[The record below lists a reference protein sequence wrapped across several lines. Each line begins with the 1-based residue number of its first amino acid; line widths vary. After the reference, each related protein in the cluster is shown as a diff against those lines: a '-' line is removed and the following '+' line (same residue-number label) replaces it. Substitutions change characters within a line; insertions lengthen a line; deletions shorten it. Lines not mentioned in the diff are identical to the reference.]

1 MPVHCAACGEELLG
15 AVNRCWRC
23 GRSFAHAPT
32 PESEPPVRGPAIP
45 DWRAIPPGRQGTMP
59 ASLAHH
65 RGVLVDDEPPAVV
78 AALSSDSDQRGSPET
93 PAEAPLGEGVLRA
106 VDLSVAS
113 HLGSP
118 FRDDYRISWR
128 ERARLWFRVPREWW
142 RQANNR
148 MGSYLRRRSA
158 DESDAA
164 GPAAAGPAVAAARQ
178 VPGNNPG
185 QAAKGRPVP
194 VVTPLRAA
202 LADSSLALAVL
213 LGIVSL
219 ALLSYPLIAILIA
232 GLGLAMALA
241 SLAAR
246 IRGRTL
252 LAVFLCLAPLFVL
265 AAREYQAW
273 RAAQA
278 QAEADLFD
286 E

>member
-1 MPVHCAACGEELLG
+1 MSAGLSH
-15 AVNRCWRC
+15 
-23 GRSFAHAPT
+23 
-32 PESEPPVRGPAIP
+32 
-45 DWRAIPPGRQGTMP
+45 Q
-59 ASLAHH
+59 

-78 AALSSDSDQRGSPET
+78 AALSSDADPRG
-93 PAEAPLGEGVLRA
+93 PAEITTEAPVGEGVLRA
-106 VDLSVAS
+106 VDLSAAS

-128 ERARLWFRVPREWW
+128 ERARLWLRVPREWW
-142 RQANNR
+142 RQAR
-148 MGSYLRRRSA
+148 ARLGSYLPRQSAEKA
-158 DESDAA
+158 DEAKPVVA
-164 GPAAAGPAVAAARQ
+164 GPAEAAVPQA
-178 VPGNNPG
+178 PGNHRG
-185 QAAKGRPVP
+185 QAAQGRPVP

-202 LADSSLALAVL
+202 LADTSLALAVL

-219 ALLSYPLIAILIA
+219 TLLSYPLIAVLIA

-252 LAVFLCLAPLFVL
+252 LAVVLCLAPLFVL